1 MANELSRL
9 IQDVAEMQR
18 RTAGGVHQG
27 TVDEVKGDKLRVVW
41 GKDPDGKPVKS
52 PWLDTANH
60 RGGARERRLYK
71 KGQNVT
77 IDTVNGEMDESATV
91 SADAP
96 NEKFKAPDHAE
107 EAGEDAETYQ
117 LGELH
122 TTKKGDSY
130 EVFLREEQK
139 DDESSS
145 GSPQRAAAAKPSMK
159 FRLHKSGGVTGQVG
173 EARFAAHEKGAKLR
187 MGEQWVAI
195 TSEGIFFSSPPTLG
209 GQDPIPNDDG

>member
-18 RTAGGVHQG
+18 RQAGGVHQG
-27 TVDEVKGDKLRVVW
+27 TVDEVKGDKIRVAW
-41 GKDPDGKPVKS
+41 GKDPDGKPVLS
-52 PWLDTANH
+52 PWLDTSNH
-60 RGGARERRLYK
+60 RGGARERRFYK

-96 NEKFKAPDHAE
+96 NEKFKPPDHAE
-107 EAGEDAETYQ
+107 EAGEEAETYQ

-122 TTKKGDSY
+122 TTKKGDTY
-130 EVFLREEQK
+130 EMFLREER
-139 DDESSS
+139 E
-145 GSPQRAAAAKPSMK
+145 GRRRRAACRRRREAPSMK
-159 FRLHKSGGVTGQVG
+159 FRFHKSGGVTGQVG

-209 GQDPIPNDDG
+209 KEDPIPNDDG

>member
-27 TVDEVKGDKLRVVW
+27 TVDEVKGDKIRVAW
-41 GKDPDGKPVKS
+41 GKDPDGKPVLS
-52 PWLDTANH
+52 PWLDTSNH
-60 RGGARERRLYK
+60 RGGARERRFYK

-122 TTKKGDSY
+122 TTKKGDTY
-130 EVFLREEQK
+130 EIFLREERK
-139 DDESSS
+139 EDEE
-145 GSPQRAAAAKPSMK
+145 GRLQRAAAKPSMK
-159 FRLHKSGGVTGQVG
+159 FRFHKSGGVTGQVG

-209 GQDPIPNDDG
+209 SQDPIPNDDG

>member
-41 GKDPDGKPVKS
+41 GKDPDGKPVNS

-122 TTKKGDSY
+122 TTKKGDTY
-130 EVFLREEQK
+130 EIFLREEQQEQK
-139 DDESSS
+139 DGE
-145 GSPQRAAAAKPSMK
+145 PQQRAAAKPSMK

-173 EARFAAHEKGAKLR
+173 EARFAAHEKGTKLR
-187 MGEQWVAI
+187 MGEQWIAV
-195 TSEGIFFSSPPTLG
+195 TKDGILFSSPPTLAS
-209 GQDPIPNDDG
+209 QDPIPNDDG

>member
-27 TVDEVKGDKLRVVW
+27 TVDEVKGDKIRVAW
-41 GKDPDGKPVKS
+41 GKDPDGKPVLS
-52 PWLDTANH
+52 PWLDTSNH
-60 RGGARERRLYK
+60 RGGARERRFYK

-107 EAGEDAETYQ
+107 EAGEEAETYQ

-122 TTKKGDSY
+122 TTKKGDTY
-130 EVFLREEQK
+130 EIFLREEREGRRVK
-139 DDESSS
+139 L
-145 GSPQRAAAAKPSMK
+145 RIAATRRRQAPSMK
-159 FRLHKSGGVTGQVG
+159 FRFNKSGGVTGQVG

-209 GQDPIPNDDG
+209 KEDPIPNDDG

>member
-18 RTAGGVHQG
+18 RMAGGVHQG
-27 TVDEVKGDKLRVVW
+27 TVDEVKGDKVRVAW

-52 PWLDTANH
+52 PWLDTSNH
-60 RGGARERRLYK
+60 RGGARERRFYK

-77 IDTVNGEMDESATV
+77 IDTVNGQMDESATV

-130 EVFLREEQK
+130 EIFLREERK
-139 DDESSS
+139 DGE
-145 GSPQRAAAAKPSMK
+145 PQQRAATKPSMK
-159 FRLHKSGGVTGQVG
+159 FRFHKSGGVTGQVG

-187 MGEQWVAI
+187 IGEQWIAV
-195 TSEGIFFSSPPTLG
+195 TKDGILFSSPPTLAKE
-209 GQDPIPNDDG
+209 DPIPNDDG

>member
-18 RTAGGVHQG
+18 RTAGAVHQG
-27 TVDEVKGDKLRVVW
+27 TVDEVKGDKLRVAW
-41 GKDPDGKPVKS
+41 GKDPDGNPVKS
-52 PWLDTANH
+52 PWLPTSNH
-60 RGGARERRLYK
+60 RGGARERRFYK

-77 IDTVNGEMDESATV
+77 IDTVNGQMDESATV

-107 EAGEDAETYQ
+107 DEREEAETYQ

-122 TTKKGDSY
+122 TTKKGDTY
-130 EVFLREEQK
+130 EIFLR
-139 DDESSS
+139 
-145 GSPQRAAAAKPSMK
+145 
-159 FRLHKSGGVTGQVG
+159 

-187 MGEQWVAI
+187 FGNHFVVVTQDAIIFSAPPVIGGE
-195 TSEGIFFSSPPTLG
+195 
-209 GQDPIPNDDG
+209 DPIPNDDG

>member
-18 RTAGGVHQG
+18 RMAGGVHQG
-27 TVDEVKGDKLRVVW
+27 TVDEVKGDKVRVAW
-41 GKDPDGKPVKS
+41 DKDPDGKPVKS
-52 PWLDTANH
+52 PWLDTSNH
-60 RGGARERRLYK
+60 RGGARERRFYK

-77 IDTVNGEMDESATV
+77 IDTVNGQMDESATV

-107 EAGEDAETYQ
+107 EAGEEAETYQ

-122 TTKKGDSY
+122 TTKKGDTY
-130 EVFLREEQK
+130 EMFLREEREE
-139 DDESSS
+139 DGE
-145 GSPQRAAAAKPSMK
+145 GRLRAAKPPSMK
-159 FRLHKSGGVTGQVG
+159 FRINKSGGVTGVVG
-173 EARFAAHEKGAKLR
+173 QAQFAAHAKGAKLR

-209 GQDPIPNDDG
+209 KEDPIPNDDG

>member
-27 TVDEVKGDKLRVVW
+27 SVAEVKGDKLRVAW
-41 GKDPDGKPVKS
+41 GKDPDGKPVLS
-52 PWLDTANH
+52 PWLDTSNH
-60 RGGARERRLYK
+60 RGGARERRFYK

-91 SADAP
+91 SPDAP
-96 NEKFKAPDHAE
+96 NEKFKPPDHADDTGE
-107 EAGEDAETYQ
+107 EAETYQ

-122 TTKKGDSY
+122 STKKGDTY
-130 EVFLREEQK
+130 EVFLREEREEDGQ
-139 DDESSS
+139 
-145 GSPQRAAAAKPSMK
+145 GRLRAAKPPSMK
-159 FRLHKSGGVTGQVG
+159 FRINKSGGVSGQVG

-187 MGEQWVAI
+187 MGDQWVAI
-195 TSEGIFFSSPPTLG
+195 TREGIFFSSPPTLG
-209 GQDPIPNDDG
+209 KEDPIPNDDG

>member
-27 TVDEVKGDKLRVVW
+27 TVEEVKGDKIRVAW
-41 GKDPDGKPVKS
+41 GKDPDGKPVLS
-52 PWLDTANH
+52 PWLDTSNH
-60 RGGARERRLYK
+60 RGGARERRFYK

-96 NEKFKAPDHAE
+96 NEKFKAPDHAD
-107 EAGEDAETYQ
+107 EAGEEAETYQ

-122 TTKKGDSY
+122 TTKKGDTY
-130 EVFLREEQK
+130 EMFLREERKK
-139 DDESSS
+139 DGE
-145 GSPQRAAAAKPSMK
+145 GRLRAAKPASMK
-159 FRLHKSGGVTGQVG
+159 FRLNKSGGVTGQVG
-173 EARFAAHEKGAKLR
+173 DARFAAHEKGAKLR
-187 MGEQWVAI
+187 MGDQWVAI
-195 TSEGIFFSSPPTLG
+195 TREGIFFSSPPTLG
-209 GQDPIPNDDG
+209 KEDPIPNDDG